1 MSDGSG
7 HVRPDKC
14 QNVGW
19 DLVTPKSGVGESW
32 DARLG
37 CQCGGYGQALDA
49 GRAGAKCQGQATG
62 NYGDAG
68 EATQIGLRR
77 A

>member
-7 HVRPDKC
+7 HVRLDKC

-19 DLVTPKSGVGESW
+19 DLVTPKSGVRESW

-49 GRAGAKCQGQATG
+49 ARAGAKCQGQATTAMQAKRRKLDS
-62 NYGDAG
+62 DALG
-68 EATQIGLRR
+68 
-77 A
+77 